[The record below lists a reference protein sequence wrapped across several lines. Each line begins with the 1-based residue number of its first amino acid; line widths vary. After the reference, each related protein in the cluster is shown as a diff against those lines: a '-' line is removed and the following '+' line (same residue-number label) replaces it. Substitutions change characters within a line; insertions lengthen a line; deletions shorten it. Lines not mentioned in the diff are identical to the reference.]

1 MNRYS
6 FTRCLGSRKRTF
18 ARSLA
23 LVSRTAIAA
32 SILYTGTASA
42 DPAVYFNEDVTA
54 GIQTFNDTI
63 SAADA
68 NYNSTHS
75 GSTQTSDVYEF
86 DILNTSGDTFL
97 VISGGGA
104 PSVIVKTTRAGSPA
118 SNSGNGDEGSDGFT
132 NWSNSHNGT
141 FAGAE
146 ALGYTFSFYQAD
158 GTTPFSM
165 NALGTMVNDWGTC
178 CTYSNPTPD
187 GSTADASEVYLR
199 FGTSDPLLLGGIS
212 SSIGG
217 TEHFIGAIN
226 DTNFFN
232 TVTVIAT
239 GNGEYFGVGGY
250 LIFSSVAL
258 NSVPA
263 GSSVVNGS
271 GLQSPTVT
279 IPDIDT
285 GTTYY
290 TAAQLGASQV
300 NPNFVGGT
308 LRFDMDTFVGAKF
321 TVQSQGGTVDT
332 ESNFVSVTGGFTGVG
347 NIRKAGQGVLILS
360 GTNTNDGGFSV
371 EEGTLRASS
380 DENLGGGPLTIGNAI
395 FQAGADMSSSRQ
407 MIVEHSNSRVDL
419 QSHDLTWQGTISGTG
434 ALNVLGTGVLTLTGT
449 NTYTG
454 GTNVAGG
461 TLRASDDES
470 LGGGAL
476 TIGNAIFQVA
486 GDLSSE
492 RQMIVTDENSRVDL
506 QDHNVTWQ
514 GAISGDGTLNVLGSG
529 RLTLTGA
536 NTYTGGTNVDG
547 GTLAGSTDSIQGYI
561 LNNGMIEF
569 DQSGDGSFGGGMNGA
584 GGLHKLGLGM
594 LELTGLNLIDG
605 DSYVD
610 AGGLS
615 VNGVLGANLL
625 TIADGASLLGSGGV
639 DGNVLVLSGGM
650 LRPGNSPGTLYV
662 SGDVTLNDG
671 AIYLPEI
678 DGRVYSPT
686 GGAGSYD
693 RLVLTGDGA
702 TFTAAGTI
710 NPILRGISG
719 SANNDFTPVIG
730 DMFTVVTADNIAGAF
745 DSIVQPTADLPS
757 NTRFNVIYNAD
768 SIQLALVANSLG
780 MLAWTD
786 GLRSNAILAGL
797 GLDAATGNGQQANG
811 ALEDLFAELNG
822 MTEAQ
827 VGAALAS
834 MSGDFHAHVLESTE
848 SILAGSDDMIM
859 SAALGDLGVTGI
871 DNELKNGVRI
881 WSRADARGASYDP
894 DAAGMGFDEDVYGL
908 TVGATFIDT
917 PDMRIGVAG
926 SYKTV
931 ELYNDTANG
940 ATNHMWSAYAYG
952 SRAMT
957 TRLTLSGLVGYTK
970 AAPKT
975 NRTTVLSSA
984 VAYTRSDES
993 VSVTHAQLEAR
1004 YKLAKTG
1011 ETSVYAIGGLRA
1023 AYLNVDAYR
1032 EEGNVDYAELSLNG
1046 ESRNT
1051 VQTKLGGEIART
1063 VAGTDLAVFTNWTRD
1078 IGDDPT
1084 VERTAWLGDAFWQVQ
1099 STDRSL
1105 DTYNYGFNARR
1116 DITDRVGVELEYT
1129 GRYNASNY
1137 DAQQLMI
1144 GVNVVW

>member
-1 MNRYS
+1 MKRK
-6 FTRCLGSRKRTF
+6 TAMRCFGSRNRTF

-32 SILYTGTASA
+32 SILYAGTASA

-54 GIQTFNDTI
+54 GIQTFTDTVE
-63 SAADA
+63 AADA

-75 GSTQTSDVYEF
+75 GSTQSSDIYEF

-97 VISGGGA
+97 VIGAGGA
-104 PSVIVKTTRAGSPA
+104 PSVIVKTTWNGSPA
-118 SNSGNGDEGSDGFT
+118 SNNGNGDEGSDGFT
-132 NWSNSHNGT
+132 NWGNSHNGT

-146 ALGYTFSFYQAD
+146 SLGYTFSFYEAD

-178 CTYSNPTPD
+178 CTYNNPTPD

-199 FGTSDPLLLGGIS
+199 FGASDPLLLGGIS
-212 SSIGG
+212 SSISG

-308 LRFDMDTFVGAKF
+308 LRFDMDTFVGADF

-332 ESNFVSVTGGFTGVG
+332 ESNFVSVTGGFTGIG
-347 NIRKAGQGVLILS
+347 NIKKAGQGVLILS
-360 GTNTNDGGFSV
+360 GANTNDGGFTV

-380 DENLGGGPLTIGNAI
+380 DQNLGGGPLTIGNAI
-395 FQAGADMSSSRQ
+395 FQAGADMSSTRQ

-419 QSHDLTWQGTISGTG
+419 QSHDVTWQGGISGNGT
-434 ALNVLGTGVLTLTGT
+434 LNVLGTGVLTLTGT
-449 NTYTG
+449 NTYAG

-461 TLRASDDES
+461 TLRASNDES

-476 TIGNAIFQVA
+476 TIGNAIFQA
-486 GDLSSE
+486 GGDLSSE
-492 RQMIVTDENSRVDL
+492 RQMIVTNANSRVDL
-506 QDHNVTWQ
+506 QSHDVTWQ
-514 GAISGDGTLNVLGSG
+514 GVISGNGALNVLGTG

-536 NTYTGGTNVDG
+536 NTYTGGTYVAG
-547 GTLAGSTDSIQGYI
+547 GTLAGSTSSIQGPI
-561 LNNGMIEF
+561 VNNGMVEF
-569 DQSGDGSFGGGMNGA
+569 DQSEDGSFGSGMVGT
-584 GGLHKLGLGM
+584 GGLRKLGLGL
-594 LELTGLNLIDG
+594 LELTGINQING

-610 AGGLS
+610 QGSLS
-615 VNGVLGANLL
+615 VNGVFGTNLL
-625 TIADGASLLGSGGV
+625 TVANGASLFGTGGV
-639 DGNVLVLSGGM
+639 DGSVRVLSGGM

-671 AIYLPEI
+671 AIFLPEI
-678 DGRVYSPT
+678 DGRVYSVA

-719 SANNDFTPVIG
+719 NANNDFTPVIG
-730 DMFTVVTADNIAGAF
+730 DMFTVVTADNIAGTF
-745 DSIVQPTADLPS
+745 DSIVQPSAGLS
-757 NTRFNVIYNAD
+757 ANTRFNVIYNAD
-768 SIQLALVANSLG
+768 SIQLALVADSLG
-780 MLAWTD
+780 MLAWNN
-786 GLRSNAILAGL
+786 GLLSNTIAAGL
-797 GLDAATGNGQQANG
+797 GLDAATDNGRQASG
-811 ALEDLFAELNG
+811 SLEDLFAELNG

-827 VGAALAS
+827 VGAALS
-834 MSGDFHAHVLESTE
+834 SLSGDFHAHILESTE
-848 SILAGSDDMIM
+848 SILVGSDDMIM
-859 SAALGDLGVTGI
+859 SAALGNLGVTGI
-871 DNELKNGVRI
+871 DNELKNGVRV
-881 WSRADARGASYDP
+881 WSRVEARGASYDQ
-894 DAAGMGFDEDVYGL
+894 DGAGVGFDEDVYGL
-908 TVGATFIDT
+908 TVGATFIDK
-917 PDMRIGVAG
+917 PDMRVGVAG

-931 ELYNDTANG
+931 ELYNETANG
-940 ATNHMWSAYAYG
+940 ANNHMWSAYAYG

-970 AAPKT
+970 ATPKT
-975 NRTTVLSSA
+975 NRTTVLSNA
-984 VAYTRSDES
+984 VAYTKSEES

-1004 YKLAKTG
+1004 YKVVNTG
-1011 ETSVYAIGGLRA
+1011 ETSIYAIGGLRA
-1023 AYLNVDAYR
+1023 ASLNVDAYS
-1032 EEGNVDYAELSLNG
+1032 EEGNLDYAELSLSG

-1051 VQTKLGGEIART
+1051 VQTKLGAEIART

-1084 VERTAWLGDAFWQVQ
+1084 VERTAWLGDALWQVQ
-1099 STDRSL
+1099 STDRGL
-1105 DTYNYGFNARR
+1105 DTYNYGFSARR
-1116 DITDRVGVELEYT
+1116 DITERVGLELEYT

-1137 DAQQLMI
+1137 EAQQLMI